1 MPCRQALTG
10 YRAMASVSRM
20 IRIKAAGCDARGF
33 VWTHG
38 RGLRAA
44 LLLVLAALLQACATA
59 PPVQEMSDARQA
71 IAAAREAG
79 AAELA
84 PATLLSAEESLAQ
97 AEQQLQNG
105 IWWAARKS
113 ALNARESAF
122 NALLESRN
130 RRAGDRPG
138 AQR

>member
-1 MPCRQALTG
+1 M
-10 YRAMASVSRM
+10 RM
-20 IRIKAAGCDARGF
+20 LERR
-33 VWTHG
+33 
-38 RGLRAA
+38 LRPA
-44 LLLVLAALLQACATA
+44 LLLVLAVLVQACASA

-84 PATLLSAEESLAQ
+84 PGTLLSAEESLAL
-97 AEQQLQNG
+97 ATQQLQDG

-122 NALLESRN
+122 RALLESRN
-130 RRAGDRPG
+130 RLAADPPAGAP
-138 AQR
+138 

>member
-1 MPCRQALTG
+1 MLMPA
-10 YRAMASVSRM
+10 
-20 IRIKAAGCDARGF
+20 
-33 VWTHG
+33 

-44 LLLVLAALLQACATA
+44 LLLVLALLLQACATA

-79 AAELA
+79 AGELA

-113 ALNARESAF
+113 ALSARENAF

-130 RRAGDRPG
+130 RRAADRPG
-138 AQR
+138 GEP